1 MCAPSNLQERIPLPF
16 PVDVRHWFCV
26 SADDELA
33 APGDVRWH
41 ALLRSAD

>member
-1 MCAPSNLQERIPLPF
+1 MRPVEAAREDPLPLS
-16 PVDVRHWFCV
+16 VDVRHWFCV